1 MNLPPVRQR
10 GAALG
15 GPRSRIKSVPEAS
28 AARGGPPRRSVRS
41 AISYRSSPRPTK
53 REGGEDEER
62 EARKEGKERGRE
74 KQGNFRKETREI
86 DSQPTSPMPSGILRL
101 SAAWKSHGY
110 AKLPPLARKT
120 AEEYT
125 AGRGRERVRRRAGEK
140 GEEEGGCEKIAE
152 TRLENPDGS
161 RYFRAQKRYDAVP
174 FRVRAR

>member
-1 MNLPPVRQR
+1 M
-10 GAALG
+10 
-15 GPRSRIKSVPEAS
+15 
-28 AARGGPPRRSVRS
+28 AR
-41 AISYRSSPRPTK
+41 
-53 REGGEDEER
+53 E
-62 EARKEGKERGRE
+62 EGKERGRE

-125 AGRGRERVRRRAGEK
+125 AGRQRERARRRAGEK
-140 GEEEGGCEKIAE
+140 GEAEGGCEKIAE

-161 RYFRAQKRYDAVP
+161 RYFRAQKRYDAVCP
-174 FRVRAR
+174 SEFVRVKAAIPGGGIRHNAANLTCTSNHRVR

>member
-1 MNLPPVRQR
+1 MLRAEDHPGDREIRDIVSIF
-10 GAALG
+10 ATT
-15 GPRSRIKSVPEAS
+15 
-28 AARGGPPRRSVRS
+28 RS
-41 AISYRSSPRPTK
+41 ARRARTK
-53 REGGEDEER
+53 KGRRE
-62 EARKEGKERGRE
+62 RKEKNGARE

-125 AGRGRERVRRRAGEK
+125 AGRERERVRRRAGER